1 MANHLVQARVSEELK
16 EEAEMVFSSMGMTT
30 SDAIRIFLQQTVNIG
45 GLPFRPIA
53 KVPNHKTVS
62 AINEARTKDGITYDD
77 PHDLFKDL
85 DI

>member
-1 MANHLVQARVSEELK
+1 MANHLVQARVSDELK
-16 EEAEMVFSSMGMTT
+16 EEAEMVFTSMGMTT
-30 SDAIRIFLQQTVNIG
+30 SDAIRIFLQQTVNMG

-53 KVPNHKTVS
+53 RAPNNQTVS
-62 AINEARTKDGITYDD
+62 AIKEARTKAGKKYNN

>member
-1 MANHLVQARVSEELK
+1 MANHLVQARVSDELK
-16 EEAEMVFSSMGMTT
+16 EEAEIVFSAMGMTT

-53 KVPNHKTVS
+53 RAPNHQTIS
-62 AINEARTKDGITYDD
+62 AIKEASTKAGKTYDH

>member
-16 EEAEMVFSSMGMTT
+16 EEADMVFSSMGMTT

-45 GLPFRPIA
+45 ALPFRPISRT
-53 KVPNHKTVS
+53 PNHQTVS
-62 AINEARTKDGITYDD
+62 ARKETCTKAGKTYGN
-77 PHDLFKDL
+77 PHDLFNDL